1 MALHHVWPEE
11 GEKFPKIRQQHI
23 TASVVS
29 CLFGEN
35 DYTTEWKLW
44 NDIVLGS
51 AHRKD
56 TLASSLGSILEP
68 AIAEAMEQH
77 HSLTLEKEIAYI
89 YDDQLNFGASLDYR
103 VYRWQDREFDE
114 GVPFDIKMVNEHAW
128 RTKWKSGKE
137 VPPAYVF
144 QLLGQMHVTNAKVA
158 FLGVMVAGAELE
170 IIEVLW
176 SQPLWDATVE
186 RIKAFWTSV
195 AERRQPMPDMK
206 RDAEEVIK
214 RLRHTDKDTTIDL
227 SDDNELSDVVS
238 QYLTISERVSE
249 LGSETRR
256 LEKQR
261 TELKATILHKMG
273 SHQFARLRDCVV
285 ETKTTDRKAF
295 SVAASSSRSISIK
308 E

>member
-1 MALHHVWPEE
+1 MALHHAWPEE
-11 GEKFPKIRQQHI
+11 GEQFPKIRQKHI

-35 DYTTEWKLW
+35 DYTTAWQLW
-44 NDIVLGS
+44 NDMALG
-51 AHRKD
+51 AQQRKGS
-56 TLASSLGSILEP
+56 LVASLGQILEP
-68 AIAEAMEQH
+68 AIAEAFEH
-77 HSLTLEKEIAYI
+77 HHTMSIEKETAYI
-89 YDDQLNFGASLDYR
+89 YDDELRFGASLDFRCYR
-103 VYRWQDREFDE
+103 YNDRDFD
-114 GVPFDIKMVNEHAW
+114 GGIPFDIKMANEHAW

-144 QLLGQMHVTNAKVA
+144 QLLGQMHVTQSKVA
-158 FLGVMVAGAELE
+158 LLGVMVGGAELHV
-170 IIEVLW
+170 IEVLW

-186 RIKAFWTSV
+186 RIHAFWKSV
-195 AERRQPMPDMK
+195 EERRQPMPEMK
-206 RDAEEVIK
+206 RDAEAIIK
-214 RLRHTDKDTTIDL
+214 RLRHTEKDTSIDL
-227 SDDNELSDVVS
+227 SDDNELSDTVA
-238 QYLTISERVSE
+238 QYVTLSERVSE
-249 LGSETRR
+249 LGKETRA

-273 SHQFARLRDCVV
+273 EAQFARLRNCVI